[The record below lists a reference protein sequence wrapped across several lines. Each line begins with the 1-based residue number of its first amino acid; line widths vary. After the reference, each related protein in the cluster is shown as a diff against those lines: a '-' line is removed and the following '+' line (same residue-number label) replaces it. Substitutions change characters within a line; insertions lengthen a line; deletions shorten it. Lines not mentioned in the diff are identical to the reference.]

1 MIALNANILLVEI
14 IKHGLTLDDVSNLF
28 GISRVLTYRKLNDIK
43 QMTIGEALLLKS
55 TLELS
60 DYEAAVIFLGA

>member
-1 MIALNANILLVEI
+1 MIALDANILLVEI
-14 IKHGLTLDDVSNLF
+14 IKHGLTLDDISNLF

-60 DYEAAVIFLGA
+60 DHEAASIFLGA